1 MSRTARPVML
11 SPSQLSI
18 LVAISRSRVLAQRLV
33 ERATMIV
40 LSAAGVSDAEQAR
53 RLGVD
58 EQRPRRWR
66 GRWLVGATALDEAE
80 RRGAAEDELREH
92 IERLLGDAPRAGTP
106 AKFSPEQVAQ
116 LISLACEPPSD
127 SGLPFTH
134 WTPDELAKEARK
146 RGIVESISA
155 RHLDRLLKRGRPA
168 TA

>member
-1 MSRTARPVML
+1 MPRTARPVKL
-11 SPSQLSI
+11 SPTQRSI
-18 LVAISRSRVLAQRLV
+18 LTAISRSRVLAQRLV

-40 LSAAGVSDAEQAR
+40 LSSDGVSDAEQAR

-66 GRWLVGATALDEAE
+66 GRWLVGVAALDEAE
-80 RRGAAEDELREH
+80 RGGAAEDEVREH
-92 IERLLGDAPRAGTP
+92 IERLLADAPRAGTP

-127 SGLPFTH
+127 SGLPVTH
-134 WTPDELAKEARK
+134 WTPDELAKEARQ

-155 RHLDRLLKRGRPA
+155 RHLDRLLKRGRSA